1 MLLLL
6 STVVVGT
13 LSSFAPTYPG
23 IADCGGNEQEG
34 SDQNYVQT
42 RRIYMIFIKFLF
54 SHKHFWSGSSFA
66 AIPAWGMAQ

>member
-1 MLLLL
+1 MVLLLL

-34 SDQNYVQT
+34 FDQNYVQT
-42 RRIYMIFIKFLF
+42 RRI
-54 SHKHFWSGSSFA
+54 
-66 AIPAWGMAQ
+66 